1 MFWEDYNSS
10 QLYHVAEDPMEERN
24 LLTDAQSQTILE
36 EMKVAFEFRKEEA
49 IGENVAIK
57 TL

>member
-1 MFWEDYNSS
+1 
-10 QLYHVAEDPMEERN
+10 MEERN